1 MAARLLFSR
10 LGGAGAHGRTAVS
23 MLRSA
28 GTKTTT
34 ATSLKPA
41 PLTASLLNRRWAS
54 TAENPNPKD
63 VERLDRLRN
72 IGISAHIDSGKTTV
86 TERILYYTGRINE
99 IHEVRGKDNV
109 GATMDW
115 MELEREKGIT
125 IQSAATYA
133 QWGNTNLNIIDT
145 PGHVDFT
152 IEVER
157 ALRVLDGAVLVL
169 CSVSGVQS
177 QTITVDRQMR
187 RYNVPRISFINKMD
201 RAGANPARIIDQIRS
216 KLKIPAAALHVPIGA
231 EDAFQGVVD
240 VISQRAIYN
249 RGVRGGDVVY
259 EDVPEHLVQAVD
271 AARSELITTLAEVDD
286 EIGELFIEEKEPTIE
301 QLHAAVRRATIARK
315 FTPVLMGSAI
325 KDKGIQTLLDSVVR
339 YLPKSTEVT
348 NTMLDIDN
356 NEAVVEVVPYSHK
369 PFVGLAF
376 KLEEGK
382 YGQLTYI
389 RVYQGRLEKGQ
400 FAHHVKSGKKVKIS
414 RLVRMHSN
422 SMEDVDSIGAGEICA
437 LFGIDCASGDTF
449 TDGTLNCSMSTMF
462 VPDPVISL
470 SLTPKDKN
478 SPNFSKA
485 LNRFQRE
492 DPTFRSHV
500 DPESKQTIISGMGEL
515 HLDIYVER
523 MRREYNVDC
532 VTGKPQVA
540 FRETST
546 RRSDFNYTHKK
557 QTGGAGQFGRV
568 AGYIEPIDPEENAE
582 KQHEFVNNV
591 IGGNIPSQYIAACE
605 KGYMDGLKEGFMV
618 GHPIVGVRM
627 VLKDGAA
634 HSVDSSELAFRTAT
648 FHAFREAM
656 KASTPR
662 ILEPVMT
669 VEISVPVEFQGTVL
683 GSLNKRKG
691 MIIDTETQEDYCVIV
706 AEVPLNNMFGYST
719 ELRSATQGKG
729 EFSMEYKR
737 HSPVLQNIQEE
748 LIKEYQKKQAEGK

>member
-1 MAARLLFSR
+1 MGQRWASAS
-10 LGGAGAHGRTAVS
+10 ADAV
-23 MLRSA
+23 
-28 GTKTTT
+28 
-34 ATSLKPA
+34 KPA
-41 PLTASLLNRRWAS
+41 P
-54 TAENPNPKD
+54 KD
-63 VERLDRLRN
+63 IERLRKLRN

-86 TERILYYTGRINE
+86 TERILYYTGRIKS

-115 MELEREKGIT
+115 MDLEREKGIT

-133 QWGNTNLNIIDT
+133 EWGNTNLNIIDT

-201 RAGANPARIIDQIRS
+201 RAGANPNHVIDQIRN
-216 KLKIPAAALHVPIGA
+216 KLKMNAAPLHVPIGA
-231 EDAFQGVVD
+231 EDAFEGVVD
-240 VISQRAIYN
+240 ILTKKAIYN
-249 RGVRGGDVVY
+249 RGNRGEDVVY
-259 EDVPEHLVQAVD
+259 EDIPEHLVEKVNE
-271 AARSELITTLAEVDD
+271 AREALIMSLAEVDD
-286 EIGELFIEEKEPTIE
+286 EIGEMFIEEKEPTE
-301 QLHAAVRRATIARK
+301 QQLTDAIRRATIARK

-325 KDKGIQTLLDSVVR
+325 KDKGIQPLLDAVIR
-339 YLPKSTEVT
+339 YLPNPTEVP
-348 NTMLDIDN
+348 NTMLDVSDS
-356 NEAVVEVVPYSHK
+356 EKVLDVVPYSNQ

-389 RVYQGRLEKGQ
+389 RVYQGQLEKGQ
-400 FAHHVKSGKKVKIS
+400 FAYHVKTGKKVKIS

-422 SMEDVDSIGAGEICA
+422 SMEDVDSVGTGEICA

-449 TDGTLNCSMSTMF
+449 TDGTVQYSMSSMF
-462 VPDPVISL
+462 VPEPVISL

-492 DPTFRSHV
+492 DPTFRVHV
-500 DPESKQTIISGMGEL
+500 DSESKQTIISGMGEL

-532 VTGKPQVA
+532 TTGKPQVA
-540 FRETST
+540 FRETAT
-546 RRSDFNYTHKK
+546 RKSEFAYTHKK
-557 QTGGAGQFGRV
+557 QSGGAGQFGRV
-568 AGYIEPIDPEENAE
+568 QGYVEPIDSEQHAE
-582 KQHEFVNNV
+582 LPHEFVNNV
-591 IGGNIPSQYIAACE
+591 VGGNIPTQYIPACE
-605 KGYMDGLKEGFMV
+605 KGYMDGMQQGFMI

-627 VLKDGAA
+627 VLQDGQA
-634 HSVDSSELAFRTAT
+634 HAVDSSELAFRLAS

-656 KASTPR
+656 KVSGPR

-669 VEISVPVEFQGTVL
+669 VEVSVPVEFQGDVL
-683 GSLNKRKG
+683 GSINRRKG
-691 MIIDTETQEDYCVIV
+691 LIIDSENRDDYCVVI

-737 HSPVLQNIQEE
+737 HAPVLPSVQEE
-748 LIKEYQKKQAEGK
+748 LIKEYQKKLAEKK